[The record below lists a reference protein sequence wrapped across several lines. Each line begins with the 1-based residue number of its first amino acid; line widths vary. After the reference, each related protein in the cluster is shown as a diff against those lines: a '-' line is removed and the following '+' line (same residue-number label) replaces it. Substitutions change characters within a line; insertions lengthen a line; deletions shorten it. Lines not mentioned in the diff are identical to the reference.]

1 MDGCVQA
8 LCHSLQTLVIMHL
21 DSCMDLALSDIK
33 ELRILLCDATVNLIS
48 IPQNL
53 RCFHS
58 PKERFSFGNPLRQ
71 NFPKVPEK
79 NQLVF
84 LNQAGIASSNCFW
97 KSFQRL
103 TKLETLTLIFKDIF
117 HLDIY
122 GRNILETSW
131 GREKCVANFDKL
143 YMLRDISLE
152 YLNEKTIS
160 GFSSKHCNLRHLDLH
175 SCHSLHSCPSV
186 GNLFALEE
194 LSFKNCSEL
203 KELPNLQQLM
213 RLRKLDIDRCRSIVA
228 VPGLGNLMAL
238 EEFEASCCGRLVTL
252 PDMHKLTNL
261 QTLNLDSCSSL
272 KGAPGL
278 CELIALQVLKIEH
291 EALQGGFNLHKLNKL
306 VTLHVDRWSGPPA
319 FTDVVSLEHLHIWYS
334 RNDIETMPNL
344 LNLTR
349 LQSVYIHCCKFKD
362 VSCLGNLIYL
372 RSISIYECHRLETLP
387 DIHMLTRLEK
397 LDVQSC
403 PKIMIISKSSE
414 THWIDQPRTGAGM
427 ALQTLRLVRVGCK
440 ELPDLSLFPEL
451 KKLTLVICW
460 RLERLISTMPMTA
473 LEWLEINDCA
483 ELQEL
488 PDLRQ
493 CRLLRHYEIYK
504 CGKISLTSD
513 EITKL
518 EAMCLGL
525 KVVFRPSM

>member
-1 MDGCVQA
+1 MQV

-21 DSCMDLALSDIK
+21 DSCMDLALSNMK
-33 ELRILLCDATVNLIS
+33 ELRILICDATVNLIS

-53 RCFHS
+53 RCLHS
-58 PKERFSFGNPLRQ
+58 PKERFSFGNPLRH

-84 LNQAGIASSNCFW
+84 LNQSGIVSKHGFW
-97 KSFQRL
+97 KRFGRL
-103 TKLETLTLIFKDIF
+103 TKLETLKLVFKNI
-117 HLDIY
+117 HIMDIY
-122 GRNILETSW
+122 GRIISPK
-131 GREKCVANFDKL
+131 REECVANFDKL

-152 YLNEKTIS
+152 NLNGETIS
-160 GFSSKHCNLRHLDLH
+160 GFRSKHCNLRHLDLH

-194 LSFKNCSEL
+194 LSFKNCSGL
-203 KELPNLQQLM
+203 KELPNLQQLVH
-213 RLRKLDIDRCRSIVA
+213 LRKLDIDSCRSIVA

-238 EEFEASCCGRLVTL
+238 EEFEASCCGRLVAL

-306 VTLHVDRWSGPPA
+306 VALRVDRWSGPPA

-334 RNDIETMPNL
+334 RKDIETMPNL
-344 LNLTR
+344 LNLAR
-349 LQSVYIHCCKFKD
+349 LQSVYIGCCKFKD
-362 VSCLGNLIYL
+362 VSCLGNLISL
-372 RSISIYECHRLETLP
+372 QSISIYECHRLETLP
-387 DIHMLTRLEK
+387 DIHMLKKLEN

-403 PKIMIISKSSE
+403 PKIVIISKSSD
-414 THWIDQPRTGAGM
+414 THWVDQPITETEM
-427 ALQTLRLVRVGCK
+427 ALQTLRLVRVGCR
-440 ELPDLSLFPEL
+440 ELPDLSLFPDL
-451 KKLTLVICW
+451 KKLELNTCW

-473 LEWLEINDCA
+473 LEWLEINNCA
-483 ELQEL
+483 ELQEV
-488 PDLRQ
+488 PDLSH
-493 CRLLRHYEIYK
+493 CRLLRHYEIYNR
-504 CGKISLTSD
+504 GKISLTSD

-518 EAMCLGL
+518 EAMCPGL
-525 KVVFRPSM
+525 KVVFRPNM